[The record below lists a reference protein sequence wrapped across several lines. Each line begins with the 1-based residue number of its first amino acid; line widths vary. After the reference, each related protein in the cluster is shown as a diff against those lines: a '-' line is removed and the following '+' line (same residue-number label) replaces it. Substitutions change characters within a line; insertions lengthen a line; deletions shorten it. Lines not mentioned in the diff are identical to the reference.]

1 MKTLKNINRNEQS
14 LDCSSLTPGRVQCEE
29 DIPYFNSDYFS
40 YVIVQTLKER
50 DNIPCKLRQN
60 GMIAIV
66 IEERFAEY
74 QLQTS
79 LNSGICNNTSW
90 KRIRDGH
97 QNYDSSNLFLFN
109 SRNEVDIF
117 LNTPD
122 SKAGQILYIITENK
136 YYRVSKN
143 KTLEDP
149 FPEKLDKPID
159 TTQLE
164 DEDLLIPVYKNG
176 LPPLWKSYSDFGRIH
191 TVNGLASDDNK
202 NINIG
207 IDEVLKVGQPKSE
220 DTANSVAST
229 KRVLLYDANTGKS
242 YWKKVSEIGK
252 INSVDNIQPIDGNVD
267 LSSRYFTKTQI
278 KDGFVS
284 KPVISSND
292 QDLDIVL
299 QNSKTGES
307 FKIRLGDVPN
317 LKVYKSPDKTLTID
331 DDLIYLNVSTMK
343 YETEVLNYN
352 QNMLPLDIQAEQEF
366 AEITD
371 VVVNGEILPKEMYRL
386 TSKQSITI
394 LENYSE
400 LTSKYIQQPEKLY
413 IAIKGIKFFNK

>member
-60 GMIAIV
+60 GIIAIV

-149 FPEKLDKPID
+149 FPE
-159 TTQLE
+159 
-164 DEDLLIPVYKNG
+164 
-176 LPPLWKSYSDFGRIH
+176 
-191 TVNGLASDDNK
+191 AC
-202 NINIG
+202 
-207 IDEVLKVGQPKSE
+207 
-220 DTANSVAST
+220 
-229 KRVLLYDANTGKS
+229 
-242 YWKKVSEIGK
+242 
-252 INSVDNIQPIDGNVD
+252 
-267 LSSRYFTKTQI
+267 SR
-278 KDGFVS
+278 
-284 KPVISSND
+284 
-292 QDLDIVL
+292 
-299 QNSKTGES
+299 
-307 FKIRLGDVPN
+307 
-317 LKVYKSPDKTLTID
+317 
-331 DDLIYLNVSTMK
+331 
-343 YETEVLNYN
+343 
-352 QNMLPLDIQAEQEF
+352 
-366 AEITD
+366 
-371 VVVNGEILPKEMYRL
+371 
-386 TSKQSITI
+386 
-394 LENYSE
+394 
-400 LTSKYIQQPEKLY
+400 
-413 IAIKGIKFFNK
+413 